1 MMVNLKDVPYSH
13 LFDMH
18 YNAKCN
24 VIQFRIHHYKSFWI
38 HSGYGILSILNY
50 LSWILN
56 RSLIFKFQDFMYR
69 SVKLYFFHQFI
80 VLNNEQILCSK
91 TSVILLT
98 LPSTIWYV
106 NYCVILNSIATCKAI
121 LLVMYLPALLKTK
134 SGSFF
139 FHCCTSWNLHW

>member
-1 MMVNLKDVPYSH
+1 M
-13 LFDMH
+13 
-18 YNAKCN
+18 
-24 VIQFRIHHYKSFWI
+24 
-38 HSGYGILSILNY
+38 NY
-50 LSWILN
+50 LNWILN

-98 LPSTIWYV
+98 LPFTIWYV
-106 NYCVILNSIATCKAI
+106 NYCVIFNSIGTCKAI
-121 LLVMYLPALLKTK
+121 LLVIYMPALLKKK

-139 FHCCTSWNLHW
+139 SIVVLLEIYIGNGKESDLKRKKKKILCLNLEKNSLALKGHRYFACRLLNSSFGWVF